1 MGQYYK
7 ICRLASKKKNYPN
20 KEKVVEYLSSY
31 DYGNGAKLMEFSW
44 KDNRFVG
51 ALENL
56 INKENGSWA
65 GSPIIVAGWSKD
77 DILKE
82 EKKYK
87 TRRKF
92 QEGCATAYQIARK
105 NGWLDEMTWFEIKY
119 HNWNLDSIIEE
130 SKRYHSRND
139 FKKNN
144 RGAYCTAL
152 KNGWMDI
159 IFQKVVEKHE
169 EKFVKN
175 SLS

>member
-1 MGQYYK
+1 MVWLK
-7 ICRLASKKKNYPN
+7 PKCHK
-20 KEKVVEYLSSY
+20 
-31 DYGNGAKLMEFSW
+31 
-44 KDNRFVG
+44 
-51 ALENL
+51 
-56 INKENGSWA
+56 
-65 GSPIIVAGWSKD
+65 WSKD
-77 DILKE
+77 DILNE
-82 EKKYK
+82 GKKYK

-159 IFQKVVEKHE
+159 IFPKCP
-169 EKFVKN
+169 
-175 SLS
+175 